1 MEDDFDG
8 AFQQLMR
15 DAAVIGMSERE
26 IVACFSEY
34 LLINVWHY
42 DGADF
47 RIFGNFRGREH
58 MSELVEK
65 DGIRSF
71 QGKMSEAKSAI
82 TRENLA
88 KAMDAK
94 GLSSVRHPMWVD
106 DGPARDFTS
115 IGQYKAEDDGTPGL
129 IGVTFECFK
138 PLRQIAVTEKSID
151 QAAE

>member
-1 MEDDFDG
+1 MHNQDDG

-15 DAAVIGMSERE
+15 DAAIIGMSERD
-26 IVACFSEY
+26 IVACFSEW
-34 LLINVWHY
+34 LLFNCWHY

-47 RIFGNFRGREH
+47 RIFGNFRGLEH
-58 MSELVEK
+58 VSELVEK
-65 DGIRSF
+65 DGSRSF
-71 QGKMSEAKSAI
+71 QGKMTEAKSAI
-82 TRENLA
+82 ARGNLA

-94 GLSSVRHPMWVD
+94 GLSSVRHPMRVD
-106 DGPARDFTS
+106 DGPARDFLS

-138 PLRQIAVTEKSID
+138 PIRQIAVTENSLD